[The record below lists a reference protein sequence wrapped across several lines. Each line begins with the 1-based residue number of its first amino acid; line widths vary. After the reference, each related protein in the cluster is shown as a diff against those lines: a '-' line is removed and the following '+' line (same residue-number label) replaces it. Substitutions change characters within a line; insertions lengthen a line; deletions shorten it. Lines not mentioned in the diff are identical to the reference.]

1 MMYIKIPTE
10 LNQYLDRPGLV
21 LFYSCMASMAEGKPV
36 AKISISNDWFDKH
49 LGLTYNSVYEYGIIL
64 ENLGLLKRH
73 KVKYRPHDDHRVCA
87 KRDWEVDATL
97 YNKLMKRSNPD
108 NPFITVQTE
117 WIEQYRLDPYTLMVL
132 SFFYS
137 LVVANHGVN
146 EYTFNNKEVMPYLGI
161 SCKKAFAKYLN
172 TLDALGLVRILKSNT
187 RGRTV
192 LVSDLTLNDK
202 EAEKSEGVFETLKR
216 SFTTWN
222 DERKKRTQAFKKN
235 LRQYVSRVMD
245 SLWRYEVKGWEIV
258 LELYNELFETYQSP
272 DDRAYEREL
281 IREGLSWS
289 SVI

>member
-21 LFYSCMASMAEGKPV
+21 LFYSCMASMAEGKHV

-49 LGLTYNSVYEYGIIL
+49 LGLTYNSVYEYGVIL
-64 ENLGLLKRH
+64 ENLGLLKRN

-117 WIEQYRLDPYTLMVL
+117 WIEQYRLDPYTVMVL

-137 LVVANHGVN
+137 LVVANHGIC

-172 TLDALGLVRILKSNT
+172 ILDALGLVKIIKSNT

-192 LVSDLTLNDK
+192 LVNDITLNDK
-202 EAEKSEGVFETLKR
+202 EARHSEFVFETLKD
-216 SFTTWN
+216 SFKKWN
-222 DERKKRTQAFKKN
+222 DERKKRTLAFKKN

-258 LELYNELFETYQSP
+258 LDLYNELFETYQSP

>member
-21 LFYSCMASMAEGKPV
+21 LFYSCMASMAEGRPV
-36 AKISISNDWFDKH
+36 AKISTTNDWFDEH
-49 LGLTYNSVYEYGIIL
+49 LGLTYNSVYEYGVIL
-64 ENLGLLKRH
+64 ENLGLLKRN
-73 KVKYRPHDDHRVCA
+73 KVKYQKHDEYRVCA
-87 KRDWEVDATL
+87 KRNWEVDATL
-97 YNKLMKRSNPD
+97 YNKLMKRANPD

-117 WIEQYRLDPYTLMVL
+117 WIEQYRLDHYTLMVL

-137 LVVANHGVN
+137 LVVASHGET

-172 TLDALGLVRILKSNT
+172 TLDALGLVKIIKSNT

-192 LVSDLTLNDK
+192 LVNDTTLNDK
-202 EAEKSEGVFETLKR
+202 EARNSEFVFETLKD
-216 SFTTWN
+216 SFKKWD
-222 DERKKRTQAFKKN
+222 DERKKRTLAFKKN
-235 LRQYVSRVMD
+235 LRQYVSRVID
-245 SLWRYEVKGWEIV
+245 SLWRYKVKGWEIV
-258 LELYNELFETYQSP
+258 LEVYNELFETYQTP
-272 DDRAYEREL
+272 ADRAYEREL